1 MTPNKRRMLPRTIWY
16 CVRAWR
22 QSGCAGAVL
31 IAALLGV
38 AALPGAAVAQH
49 SADKLN
55 ANTVA
60 VISGNLNA
68 TYLSIAYDLS
78 AVLDDG
84 DKLRVLP
91 VVGKGGGQNIV
102 DVRYLKGV
110 DLGIT
115 QAPLLDQLRRGGISD
130 LKEKIVYLAKLF
142 NEEMHLVVRREINSI
157 NDLQGKTVNFSD
169 VGSGTQ
175 LSTRNI
181 FNLLGVK
188 VHEVNLGQ
196 ADAFEAMKRGEVDGT
211 VLIAGKPTASIGK
224 LKAADGFKLL
234 PVPYAKPLQ
243 EAYLPTT
250 LTAEDYPGLIEP
262 GQKVDSVAVSAVLI
276 AYNWPK
282 NTDRYQ
288 RIAKFTDAF
297 FTRVQAGDFTK
308 SPRHPKW
315 REINLSA
322 TVAGMT
328 RFPGAD
334 EWLRENI
341 DQSAVARREDFQTF
355 LEARANADGKSG
367 VLSEAERTRLFQ
379 EFVKWNQTR
388 SAR

>member
-1 MTPNKRRMLPRTIWY
+1 
-16 CVRAWR
+16 V
-22 QSGCAGAVL
+22 V

-38 AALPGAAVAQH
+38 AALPSPALAQH

-84 DKLRVLP
+84 DRLRILP

-102 DVRYLKGV
+102 DVRYLRGV

-130 LKEKIVYLAKLF
+130 LREKIVYLAKLF

-181 FNLLGVK
+181 FNLLGIK
-188 VHEVNLGQ
+188 VQEVNLGQ
-196 ADAFEAMKRGEVDGT
+196 ADAFEAMRRGEVDGT

-288 RIAKFTDAF
+288 RIAKFVDAF
-297 FTRVQAGDFTK
+297 FARVQAGDFSK
-308 SPRHPKW
+308 PPRHPKW

-328 RFPGAD
+328 RFAGAD
-334 EWLRENI
+334 EWLRQNI
-341 DQSAVARREDFQTF
+341 DQAATTRREDFQAF
-355 LEARANADGKSG
+355 LDARGKADGKSG
-367 VLSEAERTRLFQ
+367 SLSEAERTRLFQ
-379 EFVKWNQTR
+379 EFVKWNQAR